1 MPRWAES
8 GQLREVSVDPRDVGQ
23 DSALSITVHHEEATG
38 EPDLFISRVVLCVP
52 GESLSDPYFYH

>member
-23 DSALSITVHHEEATG
+23 DSALFVTVHYEEATG
-38 EPDLFISRVVLCVP
+38 EPNLSLPGPVLCVP
-52 GESLSDPYFYH
+52 WKPLPDPYFYH